1 MAVNRHPRPWGW
13 LTAALFLVAV
23 VQFADRSLLQQ
34 GDRPLQRSL
43 NAEGDREGYLWQW
56 EWRTESVTDVRW
68 SRPGHA
74 VPDSLELAGRP
85 TAAWQ
90 AWNVLRQAD
99 STDFRAWKM
108 WGQLALRRGEVEAAR
123 NALLV
128 ASNLDAKDFGL
139 WQSLGLAWIQLDQ
152 PAFATVAFDRASSV
166 DPQDARSRL
175 NAGIALL
182 RQSQWE
188 AALDRLDAASERA
201 SGALSAK
208 VAAYRGQALRGLG
221 RKAQA
226 EQAYAQAISLDP
238 DQLLARLGQSELI
251 EDAAERLTALGK
263 LSRLYPDRA
272 VVQWAHG
279 QALRSFGRD
288 AEAEVALDRAME
300 LAPDEPRFARDL
312 MRLYLDRD
320 EVEAAQTLLDNR
332 FAAALRSPERWF
344 LRAKLEADAG
354 DDLRAVALYDSALAA
369 SDGRMAD
376 AWLNRGAALRRLGR
390 FEEALDSYRVALKE
404 REAYPEAWFNIG
416 VGLSEAGDRE
426 GAIEAYQKSLEINAN
441 QPRAWFNLGVQWRRM
456 EAYDKALGAWERA
469 VNLDPAYVLAWYNLA
484 VNRARLGRPDAG
496 STLDQ
501 LVQRFPDFTKGW
513 SERAEWLQ
521 SEGRLAESAAACREL
536 LARDP
541 DDVRT
546 WRRLG
551 GLLHDLSDEEGALQ
565 AFQEVVER
573 TPDQYQGR
581 FNLGLQ
587 LERMGRD
594 AEAVVQYRRSHQLK
608 GEFTRPLERI
618 RDMGQSLGRDDLVW
632 WANDHLLPPGM
643 VQSWGADSVYGYAR
657 ALHRLD
663 LQQEARVRYGEAL
676 ELGKEGVWPRYWSAK
691 AAEELGLWDE
701 AAVGYDGVLGL
712 RSDFKYALY
721 RLALLEARTNVEAGR
736 RRWASLEAAHPEFAA
751 EKAEEKP

>member
-1 MAVNRHPRPWGW
+1 MNRHPRPWG
-13 LTAALFLVAV
+13 LLLAALLLVAV
-23 VQFADRSLLQQ
+23 VHLSDRALLQQ
-34 GDRPLQRSL
+34 VEGPLQRSL
-43 NAEGDREGYLWQW
+43 NAEGAREGNLWQW
-56 EWRTESVTDVRW
+56 EWRAESRTDDRW
-68 SRPGHA
+68 LRPGHA
-74 VPDSLELAGRP
+74 LPDSLESAGRS

-99 STDFRAWKM
+99 STDFRAWKV
-108 WGQLALRRGEVEAAR
+108 WGQVALRRGEVDAAR
-123 NALLV
+123 DALLV
-128 ASNLDAKDFGL
+128 ASNLDAEDFGL

-152 PAFATVAFDRASSV
+152 PALATVAFDRASRV

-182 RQSQWE
+182 RQSQWQ

-221 RKAQA
+221 RKTQA
-226 EQAYAQAISLDP
+226 EQAYVQAISMDP
-238 DQLLARLGQSELI
+238 DNLLARLGQSELI
-251 EDAAERLTALGK
+251 EDEADRLTALGK

-279 QALRSFGRD
+279 QALRSSGQD
-288 AEAEVALDRAME
+288 SEAEAALDRAME

-320 EVEAAQTLLDNR
+320 EVEAAQAVLDER
-332 FAAALRSPERWF
+332 FAAELRSPERWF
-344 LRAKLEADAG
+344 LRARLEADAG
-354 DDLRAVALYDSALAA
+354 DDHSAVALYDSALAA

-390 FEEALDSYRVALKE
+390 FDEALGSYRMALRE

-426 GAIEAYQKSLEINAN
+426 GAVEAYQRSLDIDPD

-456 EAYDKALGAWERA
+456 ETYDEALAAWERA
-469 VNLDPAYVLAWYNLA
+469 VALDPGYVLAWYNLA
-484 VNRARLGRPDAG
+484 VNRIRLGRPDAE

-501 LVQRFPDFTKGW
+501 LVERFPDFTKGW
-513 SERAEWLQ
+513 SERAEWFQ
-521 SEGRLAESAAACREL
+521 SEGRLAESAAAYREL

-541 DDVRT
+541 DDVRA
-546 WRRLG
+546 WGRLG
-551 GLLHDLSDEEGALQ
+551 GILHDLEDEEGALQ
-565 AFQEVVER
+565 AFREVVER
-573 TPDQYQGR
+573 MPDQYQGR

-587 LERMGRD
+587 LERMGRES
-594 AEAVVQYRRSHQLK
+594 EAVIQYRRAHQLD
-608 GEFTRPLERI
+608 GEFPRPLERI
-618 RDMGQSLGRDDLVW
+618 EAIGRSTDRKELVYWSLDRRLSDSE
-632 WANDHLLPPGM
+632 
-643 VQSWGADSVYGYAR
+643 VQSWGADSVYEYAR

-663 LQQEARVRYGEAL
+663 LQQEARVRYGQSL
-676 ELGKEGVWPRYWSAK
+676 GWGKEGVWPRYWSAK
-691 AAEELGLWDE
+691 AAEELGLWEE
-701 AAVGYDGVLGL
+701 AAAGYAEVLSL
-712 RSDFKYALY
+712 RSDFKFALY
-721 RLALLEARTNVEAGR
+721 RLALLEARTDVEAGR

-751 EKAEEKP
+751 EKSGEKP